1 MACSLYR
8 GGCMYC
14 ADCREERRGKD
25 SWCALC
31 GARMTGR
38 SREVIEAE
46 LTHVQFLLDE
56 LTRWESSEVPP
67 SVRRFISERYERQ
80 ARILLAVLTELPP
93 AGSAEAATVVAPA
106 HADAATSV
114 PAALM
119 QEPPAPQEAA
129 SEQPEVE
136 VTSAVEVPGLTEEPR
151 QAEASA
157 PLEPEVVAAPSHPS
171 EPEAAAGVDAA
182 PEAVQSDE
190 PLPEAPPVW
199 MPLPANP
206 AEPYA
211 EPPPARGLTARLVEE
226 ASTWNRVWRPFL
238 YQSLM
243 WFIGAFLI
251 LSSALYL
258 VFESWVGM
266 SSGLRSLTVF
276 GLTASCSAGF
286 TVWGAYLARREALRN
301 PGYIL
306 GLIGTAVAPLAGIAL
321 GPMGLGDVF
330 QLGGV
335 GTVWLIP
342 ALLAWAGVAAFLARK
357 PLEAFDSTSR
367 PLIQLALVVST
378 LMMGLAPL
386 ATGLGGQALWLNVL
400 PCALFFLLSSRP
412 PPAPREG
419 TALAFV
425 LAAPLYLL
433 LLYFTRLHVA
443 LAGADVAVSVGTYA
457 PFGAF
462 LLATALRFRTLD
474 AERGADSLSI
484 GVVSLQATC
493 LIVAAPAP
501 APALFVTAA
510 VVSWT
515 LLSLSRGGVAR
526 IRWVYAAYASTYFAY
541 ASFSQLIPGPVRRI
555 INAVKAWLGYT
566 TEPLPLQ
573 FGALS
578 ALPFIF
584 AGALFAVSRLWRGQR
599 TGNARDLALAEV
611 LLRATAVASPLFV
624 FFGLSGPDARP
635 SFWSALALAV
645 LCLVLGLLVE
655 RFFLTVVGAGLSLF
669 LPFQAYAVLGASGG
683 AVASGALALVLAAV
697 SMLCTAR
704 TRGLLGAVVGVVATA
719 GFLMGLIAGDGFTA
733 VTGMALCGAAAV
745 LAAWGLQRASFM
757 ALASVLAAAALP
769 RWAGELSSTAVA
781 PTLAAVALG
790 LSLLGM
796 RGGLTRWLG
805 LPGVFYAVLAIPW
818 GVLARAPG
826 LAGVILVSA
835 GAVAVASRTFPV
847 VRPLAVL
854 MSALALV
861 HDIPRIYSPWG
872 GWMSPGLSV
881 ALFCCWALGA
891 SVAAARWGRSISAT
905 VAGLI
910 ALVFP
915 LTALLSARSS
925 EHAPLL
931 LGAALAA
938 LLTARVLP
946 AGLSVAV
953 ASLYALTATFSFGA
967 VPLLC
972 LAGVLSLLAVLE
984 EVPAVLRVGTGGH
997 RFALAATLSAAVV
1010 LGVAV
1015 VKWDDAGLPLLL
1027 VGTCVLPLLW
1037 TRANRQPFFASL
1049 SVPYAFVGIVVV
1061 GGELPWW
1068 VQTLPLLS
1076 LALVRVVA
1084 HVPAAASLLLR
1095 SREEAPRQAL
1105 SSWMQGWLA
1114 VVVLPVLLVALR
1126 PYHVPTALYVLS
1138 ASLALM
1144 PGPRPFLRVCG
1155 SALVL
1160 LFFPAARPIVIGLL
1174 LALAIAESHGPARVW
1189 AFFRSAPDTALR
1201 PGAVVTALILA
1212 ALPALD
1218 SPTPS
1223 HLATLAGVLALA
1235 AFLLSQRWLLA
1246 PAIWALTLAPMG
1258 AVSVN
1263 ALLERGLDAGLSV
1276 IAVVLGAAVASAV
1289 CQSGGIQRALTQA
1302 FAKVLPPL
1310 EATWSEPL
1318 WVGSAGALGALLLE
1332 RLLLSGPGS
1341 LPLPVAVGAAVT
1353 ACVLMVAR
1361 ERWMA
1366 NVATALLGASLVAA
1380 VDPLWVPA
1388 VVSGTGLALC
1398 LIGSLV
1404 DARGVRVGASL
1415 HHGGWVLALLSLA
1428 GLRELEHVGT
1438 PLTFLFGVGA
1448 AWAVVWRRRE
1458 REVVG
1463 WLASL
1468 AAVHGWLLYLGAV
1481 YSSGR
1486 GAAFIL
1492 PYFGAASALL
1502 AALSLF
1508 VAGKARRR
1516 SVGHGFAGVALFE
1529 VMAGLALV
1537 DTSLGALREGLVASV
1552 ALGVLLFALVRRAV
1566 TEKEEASAYM
1576 AQAVLA
1582 LGYLSVRMLGMGAHP
1597 GPGDSLAALVGG
1609 ALFTGLYFFVQR
1621 EGSSLACFRRPA
1633 LLGAYLFP
1641 LAGLLSA
1648 PWSEPL
1654 HVAALMVG
1662 YAAHFAALATHPRH
1676 RGVAS
1681 LTSVVAFNAALL
1693 LVWQG
1698 TGAGEAQFY
1707 VIPAGLSLL
1716 ALLRVFR
1723 EAIDAETY
1731 ARLRALAVTAIYV
1744 AGAWK
1749 PLMFNDGG
1757 SMLLCVTLC
1766 VVGVACGIALRI
1778 RSYVYLGTA
1787 FLVTCIAANLVRFGM
1802 RDHRIAAASLF
1813 VLGLMVIGSMVML
1826 SAHRAAL
1833 LQRYARVRAML
1844 ATWEG

>member
-151 QAEASA
+151 HAEASA
-157 PLEPEVVAAPSHPS
+157 PLEPEAVAAPSHPS

-624 FFGLSGPDARP
+624 FLGLSGPDARP

-1037 TRANRQPFFASL
+1037 ARANRQPFFASL

-1114 VVVLPVLLVALR
+1114 VVALPVLLVALR

-1289 CQSGGIQRALTQA
+1289 CQSGGIHRALTQA

-1318 WVGSAGALGALLLE
+1318 WVGSAGALGSLLLE

-1353 ACVLMVAR
+1353 AGVLMVAR

>member
-1 MACSLYR
+1 
-8 GGCMYC
+8 MYC

-25 SWCALC
+25 VGCAMC
-31 GARMTGR
+31 GAQMTER
-38 SREVIEAE
+38 TREVIEAE

-56 LTRWESSEVPP
+56 LTRWEPSEVPLN
-67 SVRRFISERYERQ
+67 VRRFISDRYERQ
-80 ARILLAVLTELPP
+80 ARILLAVLTELSP
-93 AGSAEAATVVAPA
+93 AGTVVAPVLE
-106 HADAATSV
+106 DATAPV
-114 PAALM
+114 PVALM
-119 QEPPAPQEAA
+119 QEPPAPRE
-129 SEQPEVE
+129 EVPVQPVVE
-136 VTSAVEVPGLTEEPR
+136 VTPAVEAPELTEELH
-151 QAEASA
+151 QAEAAASPA
-157 PLEPEVVAAPSHPS
+157 QEDVAAPSHPS
-171 EPEAAAGVDAA
+171 EPESDAGVGAA
-182 PEAVQSDE
+182 PEAARSDAR
-190 PLPEAPPVW
+190 LPEAPPVW
-199 MPLPANP
+199 MPLPENP

-211 EPPPARGLTARLVEE
+211 EAPPTRSLNASLIEE
-226 ASTWNRVWRPFL
+226 TSSWNRVWRPFL
-238 YQSLM
+238 YQSIM

-266 SSGLRSLTVF
+266 SSGFRSLTVF
-276 GLTASCSAGF
+276 GMTAGCSAGF

-301 PGYIL
+301 PGHIL

-357 PLEAFDSTSR
+357 PLEAFDSASR
-367 PLIQLALVVST
+367 PFIQLALVLST

-386 ATGLGGQALWLNVL
+386 ATGLGGLALGLNVL
-400 PCALFFLLSSRP
+400 PCVLFFLLSSRP
-412 PPAPREG
+412 PSAPREG

-425 LAAPLYLL
+425 VAAPLYLL
-433 LLYFTRLHVA
+433 LLYFVRLHVA

-462 LLATALRFRTLD
+462 LLATALRFRTLE
-474 AERGADSLSI
+474 AERGADALSM

-493 LIVAAPAP
+493 LVAAALAPAP
-501 APALFVTAA
+501 AFFVTAA
-510 VVSWT
+510 VISWT
-515 LLSLSRGGVAR
+515 LLSLARGGVAR

-555 INAVKAWLGYT
+555 IDAVKVRFGFAA
-566 TEPLPLQ
+566 TEQLPLQ

-669 LPFQAYAVLGASGG
+669 LPVQAYAILGASGA
-683 AVASGALALVLAAV
+683 AVASGALALVLAMV
-697 SMLCTAR
+697 SALCTAR
-704 TRGLLGAVVGVVATA
+704 TRGLLSAVVGVVATA
-719 GFLMGLIAGDGFTA
+719 GFLMGLLGGDGFTA

-745 LAAWGLQRASFM
+745 LAAWVLQRASFM
-757 ALASVLAAAALP
+757 ALASVMAAAVLP
-769 RWAGELSSTAVA
+769 RWAGELSSTAVV
-781 PTLAAVALG
+781 PTLAVVALG

-796 RGGLTRWLG
+796 RGGLVRWLG
-805 LPGVFYAVLAIPW
+805 LPGVFYAVLAVPW
-818 GVLARAPG
+818 GVLARVPW

-854 MSALALV
+854 MSALVLL
-861 HDIPRIYSPWG
+861 HDVPGLYAPWG
-872 GWMSPGLSV
+872 GWMTPGLSV

-891 SVAAARWGRSISAT
+891 SIAAARWGRGISVT
-905 VAGLI
+905 FAGLI

-925 EHAPLL
+925 EQAPLL

-953 ASLYALTATFSFGA
+953 AALYALTATFSFGA

-972 LAGVLSLLAVLE
+972 LAGVLSILAVLE
-984 EVPAVLRVGTGGH
+984 EVPPVLRVGAGGQ
-997 RFALAATLSAAVV
+997 RFALSATLSAAVV

-1049 SVPYAFVGIVVV
+1049 SVPYAFAGIVVV
-1061 GGELPWW
+1061 GGELPSW
-1068 VQTLPLLS
+1068 VPALPLLS

-1114 VVVLPVLLVALR
+1114 VVALPMLLVALR

-1160 LFFPAARPIVIGLL
+1160 LFFPAARPVAIGLL
-1174 LALAIAESHGPARVW
+1174 LALAIAESHVPARVW

-1212 ALPALD
+1212 ALPAFD

-1223 HLATLAGVLALA
+1223 HLATLAGVLTLA

-1246 PAIWALTLAPMG
+1246 PAVWALALVPMG
-1258 AVSVN
+1258 AASVS

-1276 IAVVLGAAVASAV
+1276 VAVVLGAAVASAV

-1310 EATWSEPL
+1310 EDTWSEPL
-1318 WVGSAGALGALLLE
+1318 WVGSAGALGVLLLE
-1332 RLLLSGPGS
+1332 RLLFAGPGS
-1341 LPLPVAVGAAVT
+1341 LPLPVALGAAVT

-1361 ERWMA
+1361 EPWMA

-1398 LIGSLV
+1398 LIGAFV
-1404 DARGVRVGASL
+1404 DARGGRVGASL

-1428 GLRELEHVGT
+1428 GLRELKHVGT

-1468 AAVHGWLLYLGAV
+1468 AAVHGWLVYLGSV

-1492 PYFGAASALL
+1492 PYLGAASALL
-1502 AALSLF
+1502 AALALF
-1508 VAGKARRR
+1508 VAGKSRRR
-1516 SVGHGFAGVALFE
+1516 GVGHGFAGVALFE

-1552 ALGVLLFALVRRAV
+1552 ALGVLLFALVRRAA

-1582 LGYLSVRMLGMGAHP
+1582 LGYLSVRILGMGAHP

-1633 LLGAYLFP
+1633 VLGAYLFP

-1648 PWSEPL
+1648 PWREPL
-1654 HVAALMVG
+1654 YMAALMVG
-1662 YAAHFAALATHPRH
+1662 YAAHFAALASHPRN
-1676 RGVAS
+1676 RGLAS

-1723 EAIDAETY
+1723 GALEEETY

-1787 FLVTCIAANLVRFGM
+1787 FLVTCIVANLVRFGM